1 MKKIKTDEPQLW
13 HSRNYESI
21 HNNLIQTHTGEH
33 DKRWRRKFIIWRN
46 ACCND
51 WTSKAQD
58 WTNLRLLVGVQA
70 TSQIVIWQW
79 GSKPFGKL
87 KFVLNWLVTLNREI
101 LRRNRSKNISFIVDN
116 RSASIAYEI
125 KLLKMSGQTF
135 KFATDRKITIYDLQ
149 KMRYAKCELGWTRRS
164 VIYSVELDSPPQLNI
179 FFQRWKSK

>member
-1 MKKIKTDEPQLW
+1 MKKIKTDETQLW
-13 HSRNYESI
+13 HWKNTNNYYTQLQLDP
-21 HNNLIQTHTGEH
+21 NVKPRTGEH
-33 DKRWRRKFIIWRN
+33 EMRWRRSTKWLFGEAHVVTIGHPRLKVEFKINSQLRID
-46 ACCND
+46 CNFL
-51 WTSKAQD
+51 
-58 WTNLRLLVGVQA
+58 TNLKLLVGVQA
-70 TSQIVIWQW
+70 TNQIVIWQW

-135 KFATDRKITIYDLQ
+135 KFATYRQITIYDLQ

-164 VIYSVELDSPPQLNI
+164 
-179 FFQRWKSK
+179 